1 MKTKAEIR
9 VKAGRTSNDASSDS
23 IIANQAKITGELERA
38 KLSGFGKFFATVDY
52 YQATIVT
59 GRTFTAAATKEV
71 EALVMSKP

>member
-9 VKAGRTSNDASSDS
+9 AKTGSANDDTSGDKF
-23 IIANQAKITGELERA
+23 IADQAKITGELERA
-38 KLSGFGKFFATVDY
+38 KLSRLGNFFATVDY

>member
-9 VKAGRTSNDASSDS
+9 VKTGRPSDDASSDS
-23 IIANQAKITGELERA
+23 IIANQAKITGELERV